1 MQEANQRQEVD
12 QRLIEKGIELIDLKK
27 DQREKEMI
35 ADEAK
40 ARAKQ
45 KEQELLSLMES
56 FGLTSVGDKFGH
68 AGLGTIVRRERFYGR
83 ITDMELAT
91 KMFEEAGIYDQVL
104 KLTPVKKRLNAFITE
119 LLENNKPLDGLDF
132 HADAYISILKV

>member
-1 MQEANQRQEVD
+1 MQEANQKQVD
-12 QRLIEKGIELIDLKK
+12 QRLIEMGKELINLKK
-27 DQREKEMI
+27 EQREKEDI
-35 ADEAK
+35 AKEAK
-40 ARAKQ
+40 ARAGQ

-68 AGLGTIVRRERFYGR
+68 AGIGTIVRRERFYGK

-91 KMFEEAGIYDQVL
+91 KLFEEAGIYDQVL
-104 KLTPVKKRLNAFITE
+104 KLTPVKKRLNEFIAE

-132 HADAYISILKV
+132 HADGYISILKA